1 MLGLENRVIYDL
13 KDVMEGRCTLANAMI
28 RDKRQDNLYL
38 LPACKTI
45 HIQYFHGEDL
55 KIVVEELK
63 NQFDYIL
70 LDTPAGIESGFIPVS
85 YTHLPPFCT
94 MYAFEI
100 YILIENLYSGMQI
113 PSYLLICI
121 LALIVCA
128 NGFGNPEE
136 VCFK

>member
-1 MLGLENRVIYDL
+1 
-13 KDVMEGRCTLANAMI
+13 
-28 RDKRQDNLYL
+28 
-38 LPACKTI
+38 
-45 HIQYFHGEDL
+45 
-55 KIVVEELK
+55 
-63 NQFDYIL
+63 
-70 LDTPAGIESGFIPVS
+70 
-85 YTHLPPFCT
+85 

-100 YILIENLYSGMQI
+100 YILIENLCSGMQI